1 MSARRA
7 KPDAAPAGA
16 RAVPSGPATP
26 GRLVV
31 RRARLVDG
39 AGDHGV
45 HDLFVND
52 GAIEGWDLDLPAED
66 IAVELDADG
75 RLVTPAFL
83 DLHSHLRDP
92 GQETKEDLAS
102 GLAAAVAG
110 GYGTVVSMANTTP
123 TVDEPGMVADL
134 VARAERLGL
143 ARLRPAAAVSH
154 GLAGTHLTD
163 FAALQ
168 AAGAVMLTDDGVPV
182 ADAHLMRRACEYAAD
197 LGLVIQT
204 HSEEPGL
211 RAGGVMHE
219 GDVSRRLG
227 LPGNP
232 DAAEAVMIF
241 RDGEIARLTGARVH
255 IAHVSSKRGM
265 QVAEWLKASGA
276 PITVEV
282 TPHHLTLTDEALAG
296 FDPVFKVAPPLRTA
310 DDVAYLV
317 DAVARGVVDAI
328 GTDHA
333 PHTRAEKERDMLEA
347 PFGIANLEV
356 TFALLYTR
364 LVLTERIEL
373 STLLRLVQ
381 DGPAAVM
388 GWPAP
393 RLAAGAAADVTVLDL
408 DTPRRVEGG
417 RFASKAKF
425 GPWEGEELRGWP
437 VATVVRGR
445 LAYQRTA
452 G

>member
-1 MSARRA
+1 MNGADRA
-7 KPDAAPAGA
+7 PTAGA
-16 RAVPSGPATP
+16 AGSPSATRIVIRG
-26 GRLVV
+26 GRLI
-31 RRARLVDG
+31 DG

-45 HDLFVND
+45 HDLFVVD
-52 GAIEGWDLDLPAED
+52 GAIEGRDIDVPAAEID
-66 IAVELDADG
+66 GEIDATG
-75 RLVTPAFL
+75 QVVTPAFL
-83 DLHSHLRDP
+83 DLHTHLRDP

-110 GYGTVVSMANTTP
+110 GFGTVISMANTTP
-123 TVDEPGMVADL
+123 VVDEPGMVADL

-154 GLAGTHLTD
+154 GLAGAQLTD
-163 FAALQ
+163 FAALA
-168 AAGAVMLTDDGVPV
+168 AAGAVMLTDDGIPV
-182 ADAHLMRRACEYAAD
+182 ADAHLMRRACEYAAE

-204 HSEEPGL
+204 HSEEPSL

-255 IAHVSSKRGM
+255 IAHVSSRRGM
-265 QVAEWLKASGA
+265 EVAEWLKRSGA
-276 PITVEV
+276 PITIEV
-282 TPHHLTLTDEALAG
+282 TPHHLTLTDASLAS

-310 DDVAYLV
+310 EDVDYLV

-356 TFALLYTR
+356 TFPLLYSR
-364 LVLTERIEL
+364 LVSTGRLEL
-373 STLLRLVQ
+373 ATLLRLLQ
-381 DGPAAVM
+381 DGPAGVM

-393 RLAAGAAADVTVLDL
+393 RLDAGAPADVTLLDL
-408 DTPRRVEGG
+408 DTPRVVDGA

-425 GPWEGEELRGWP
+425 GPWEGETLSGWP
-437 VATVVRGR
+437 TATLVRGR
-445 LAYQRTA
+445 LAFQRTEA
-452 G
+452 